1 MERLSFYSLKSP
13 SLKVISFKQNTLL
26 EIIVSSFEC
35 EECGFKN
42 NEIQF
47 GGKLG
52 DFGVKYHLTVVNP
65 VHMNRNVVKSEYA
78 TIKVPELDLEIP
90 PITQKGTI
98 NTVEGFLVKTI
109 EGLQENQEE
118 RKITDPETAAK
129 IEDYIQKIQEYVDG
143 RRFPFTFILEDP
155 SGNSFIQNPN
165 APNKDN
171 YMTREDYIR
180 CKEDYLN
187 MGFSHEQAEN

>member
-1 MERLSFYSLKSP
+1 MERLNFSSLRFP
-13 SLKVISFKQNTLL
+13 SLKVNLFHLSEI

-42 NEIQF
+42 NEVQF

-52 DFGVKYHLTVVNP
+52 DFGVKYNLKVVNP
-65 VHMNRNVVKSEYA
+65 LHLNRNVVKSEYA

-98 NTVEGFLVKTI
+98 NTVEGFLMKTI
-109 EGLQENQEE
+109 EGLSEKQEE
-118 RKITDPETAAK
+118 RKMIDPEMAQK
-129 IEDYIQKIQEYVDG
+129 IDEYIGRIQEYIDG
-143 RRFPFTFILEDP
+143 KKYPFTFILEDP

-165 APNKDN
+165 APNTDT
-171 YMTREDYIR
+171 YMKREDFIR
-180 CKEDYLN
+180 
-187 MGFSHEQAEN
+187 